1 MKLVPYELKN
11 VRRTYKKTEMLSILE
26 EFIESGQPCVKIE
39 GWRHKNAKSCMAS
52 FYNAIKRFHM
62 DQVRVITSKGEVYLI
77 RTDI

>member
-62 DQVRVITSKGEVYLI
+62 DQVRVITSKGEFVFI
-77 RTDI
+77 